1 MEHAVTRDGGATVVS
16 FEGDI
21 DLESSPE
28 ARRVLLDCVGRGGR
42 VLVVLE
48 RVTYIDSSGVAS
60 LVEAFQRARRSHVD
74 FALVSARRERPA
86 VRAFLDAL
94 ASAECREALEEA
106 GFRAAPQPPTA

>member
-74 FALVSARRERPA
+74 FALVSVGAGALRVLQLARLDKVFTIHETLA
-86 VRAFLDAL
+86 DAL
-94 ASAECREALEEA
+94 
-106 GFRAAPQPPTA
+106 

>member
-1 MEHAVTRDGGATVVS
+1 MEHAVKRDGGATVVS

-21 DLESSPE
+21 DVESSPE

-60 LVEAFQRARRSHVD
+60 LVEAFQRARRSNVD
-74 FALVSARRERPA
+74 FALVSVGAGALRVLQLARLDKVFTIHETLA
-86 VRAFLDAL
+86 DAL
-94 ASAECREALEEA
+94 
-106 GFRAAPQPPTA
+106 